1 MRTLLAVRAGT
12 AARVDDAACILRGR
26 GGATAAWVDDAP
38 LVGPEAG
45 PPVPEAGEGEEG
57 QSEGQDGETAA
68 KSRHGKLLSREEA
81 APAGMAGGRTS
92 LRE

>member
-1 MRTLLAVRAGT
+1 MRTLLAVRAGA
-12 AARVDDAACILRGR
+12 AARIEDAALIL
-26 GGATAAWVDDAP
+26 
-38 LVGPEAG
+38 PEAG
-45 PPVPEAGEGEEG
+45 QPVPEA
-57 QSEGQDGETAA
+57 GETAA